1 VASELWLHGGMAV
14 LPMFPLGTV
23 LFPHMPLRLRVF
35 EQRYLVMLGDLL
47 RAETAEFGVV
57 LIERGQE
64 VGGGEQRFPIG
75 TVAEITT
82 LGTQDGLIG
91 LLAVGRS
98 RFAVDAWLADD
109 PHPRAEVTPIPELT
123 WDDRWGDLLTAT
135 ERAVRRSLALASE
148 FSDRTWPADI
158 GIERDPVVAAW
169 QLAGVAPLG
178 PLDQLTLLRAVSLD
192 KLLTTLTALC
202 DATVEDLSA
211 PWPESTE

>member
-1 VASELWLHGGMAV
+1 MPI

-35 EQRYLVMLGDLL
+35 EQRYLVMLSNLL
-47 RAETAEFGVV
+47 RADNAQFGVV

-64 VGGGEQRFPIG
+64 VGGGEHRFGVG

-91 LLAVGRS
+91 LLAEGRG
-98 RFAVDAWLADD
+98 RFRVDAWLADE
-109 PHPRAEVTPIPELT
+109 PHPRAEVSPLPELV
-123 WDDRWGDLLTAT
+123 WDDRWHDQLEAT

-148 FSDRTWPADI
+148 FTHGTWPADI
-158 GIERDPVVAAW
+158 GIDGDPVATAW

-178 PLDQLTLLRAVSLD
+178 PLDQLELLAATTTESL
-192 KLLTTLTALC
+192 LSRLAALC
-202 DATVEDLSA
+202 DAAAADLSA
-211 PWPESTE
+211 PWPD